1 MAHLSNRLTN
11 ILTKPVRLWQFM
23 LLPEEFTTDSNSWFP
38 LTFQTAYSKAR
49 WKAMVIRYL
58 LVSEHS
64 EQEIHKDKCLT
75 THT

>member
-1 MAHLSNRLTN
+1 
-11 ILTKPVRLWQFM
+11 M
-23 LLPEEFTTDSNSWFP
+23 LLPEEFTTARPDVTLTQFQFMVS

-49 WKAMVIRYL
+49 LKAMVIRYL

-64 EQEIHKDKCLT
+64 EQEIHKDKCLA